1 MNARTITDMTLIKGR
16 WCAWCT
22 VRKAFQL
29 PGLGLLIDADVM
41 LIVQPWCLIF
51 FVIKIFY
58 LNRADRHRYP
68 FVTHVQCLKIDQ
80 RCSFF
85 FLKNLVTE
93 LLQSTLKIHPAAYDL
108 AKNFSIV
115 AWIHSLCHKR

>member
-1 MNARTITDMTLIKGR
+1 MQNEPGACPGSKTPRMYR
-16 WCAWCT
+16 P
-22 VRKAFQL
+22 L
-29 PGLGLLIDADVM
+29 PGLGLLIAADLM
-41 LIVQPWCLIF
+41 LIVQPWCLTF
-51 FVIKIFY
+51 FGIKRFY
-58 LNRADRHRYP
+58 
-68 FVTHVQCLKIDQ
+68 THVQCLKSDQ

-115 AWIHSLCHKR
+115 AWIHSLCYKR